1 MKEELP
7 HMDTLRSIIKSI
19 EAVRHDPRV
28 DVDKFVHIYA
38 NAIIMRARITSLYEV
53 RKNGNHTN

>member
-7 HMDTLRSIIKSI
+7 PLDKLRAIIKSI
-19 EAVRHDPRV
+19 EMVRQDPV
-28 DVDKFVHIYA
+28 LDVDKFVHIYA
-38 NAIIMRARITSLYEV
+38 QAIIMRARITSLHEV

>member
-28 DVDKFVHIYA
+28 DVDKFVHVYA
-38 NAIIMRARITSLYEV
+38 QAVIMRARVTSLQEV
-53 RKNGNHTN
+53 RNGNHTN

>member
-28 DVDKFVHIYA
+28 DVDKFVHVYA
-38 NAIIMRARITSLYEV
+38 QAIIMRARVTSLQEV
-53 RKNGNHTN
+53 RNGNHTN

>member
-7 HMDTLRSIIKSI
+7 PLDKLRAIIKSI
-19 EAVRHDPRV
+19 EMVRQDPV
-28 DVDKFVHIYA
+28 LDVDKFVHIYA

>member
-7 HMDTLRSIIKSI
+7 PLDKLRAIIKSI
-19 EAVRHDPRV
+19 EMVRQDPV
-28 DVDKFVHIYA
+28 LDVDKFVHIYA

-53 RKNGNHTN
+53 RNGNHTN

>member
-28 DVDKFVHIYA
+28 DVDKFSYVYA
-38 NAIIMRARITSLYEV
+38 QAVIMRARVTSLQEV
-53 RKNGNHTN
+53 RNGNHTN

>member
-1 MKEELP
+1 MREELP
-7 HMDTLRSIIKSI
+7 PMDTLRSIIKSI

-38 NAIIMRARITSLYEV
+38 NAIIMRARITSLQEV
-53 RKNGNHTN
+53 RNGNHTN